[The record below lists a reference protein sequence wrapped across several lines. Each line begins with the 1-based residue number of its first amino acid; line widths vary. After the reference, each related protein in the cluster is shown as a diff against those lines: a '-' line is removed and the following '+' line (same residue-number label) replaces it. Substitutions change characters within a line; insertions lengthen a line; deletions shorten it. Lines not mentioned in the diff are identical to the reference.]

1 MKKQI
6 VLSREDIQQ
15 ALANSFNVDTDRVQI
30 ECFMDVEGLGPGER
44 LAPQVK
50 ATIEVPM
57 VDRR

>member
-6 VLSREDIQQ
+6 VLDRKDIQQ
-15 ALANSFNVDTDRVQI
+15 ALANSFNVDTNKVHI
-30 ECFMDVEGLGPGER
+30 ECSMDVDGYGPGEQ

-57 VDRR
+57 NDQR